1 MEKVRENYNNQAKSI
16 KVTFHL
22 IIKVKKE
29 KPGTEF
35 NELERSLPL
44 ASSNPHEPL
53 TLNRRFKNLTGSM

>member
-35 NELERSLPL
+35 NELERPL